1 SEQLK
6 RRSNSARIFARSK
19 VAVRWT
25 ALTASGDR
33 IRAALLRLLASGF
46 GRFCCRSRRRRKRPL
61 APSYRLSLP
70 LARES
75 GGWGLLYRFPTR
87 FWSSRHACRRE
98 RRRPC
103 HELGQPAQV
112 LSDCCQRELELRP
125 AWLA

>member
-1 SEQLK
+1 KRPDTLMQLSRSSLSEIRLAPRGRAWHKADIPRLTAFCLLSEQLK

-75 GGWGLLYRFPTR
+75 GGWGLL
-87 FWSSRHACRRE
+87 
-98 RRRPC
+98 
-103 HELGQPAQV
+103 
-112 LSDCCQRELELRP
+112 
-125 AWLA
+125 